1 MEAPY
6 NLVIVFME
14 RLGYV
19 RKEWYEKVVKERDDL
34 KRMVTELE
42 AKIKGFEEERRK
54 MEERVKNV
62 KKSLELIEVADMPME
77 TALGLIKKGVDF
89 LLNTLREAG
98 E

>member
-1 MEAPY
+1 
-6 NLVIVFME
+6 ME